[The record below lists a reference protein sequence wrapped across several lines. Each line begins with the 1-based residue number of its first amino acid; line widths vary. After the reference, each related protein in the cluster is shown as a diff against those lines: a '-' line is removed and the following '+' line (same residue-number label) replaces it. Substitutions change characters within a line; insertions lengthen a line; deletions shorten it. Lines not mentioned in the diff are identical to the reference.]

1 MSKTKNR
8 FYYNSEFLGSPEGRS
23 IRILSEYYG
32 PKQKLQN
39 NRIEDTI
46 VFFGS
51 ARTLSMNNAKKAL
64 EEVTKNNVS
73 PEEINKP

>member
-8 FYYNSEFLGSPEGRS
+8 FYYNPEFLGSPEGRS

-32 PKQKLQN
+32 PKQKLN
-39 NRIEDTI
+39 NNQIEDTI

-51 ARTLSMNNAKKAL
+51 ARILSKEDAEN
-64 EEVTKNNVS
+64 TS
-73 PEEINKP
+73 SDQTTNK